1 MSQQGQLRTGSNN
14 ALKEELSQLK
24 ATLAEIFRTKNIA
37 LIIATWILFGMIG
50 PLFWSFSS
58 DYMRQLGASPKV
70 IGLLNSTMALV
81 SMLVMIPG
89 GYMADKRGRK
99 GLIAWGTLLAAFPY
113 FARAIAGSW
122 QPYFLATAIGTAFER
137 VYEPAL
143 HALFQDSIP
152 ERARAFTFSIVD
164 ALCWSVPGMVSSV
177 IGGYLYQK
185 FGVIALRWALI
196 ATGAVYL
203 MSAALRFGLEETLK
217 NQKDLIS
224 EPLNLRST
232 LSGVSD
238 SFKGILE
245 ELSWLKGPLGR
256 MMALDILSGVDWGLT
271 GGFWLLFALDV
282 IGVTRFEWGLLE
294 ASWNVIYVL
303 LVPIT
308 GILSDRKG
316 RIKVMRFSP
325 GLFAILYLLLV
336 MSRGFMM
343 AFVVWVIWAIP
354 DALWFASF
362 EALWTDVVESNKRA
376 RISTL
381 RSVLRTIAQMV
392 SAAAAG
398 FLYEINPAIPF
409 CVAAFVWLIAFLNLQ
424 VLAKEHAV
432 EV

>member
-1 MSQQGQLRTGSNN
+1 MV
-14 ALKEELSQLK
+14 
-24 ATLAEIFRTKNIA
+24 
-37 LIIATWILFGMIG
+37 G

-58 DYMRQLGASPKV
+58 DYMRKLGASPKV
-70 IGLLNSTMALV
+70 IGLLNSTMALI

-89 GYMADKRGRK
+89 GYVADKRGRR
-99 GLIAWGTLLAAFPY
+99 GLVAWGTLLAAFPY
-113 FARAIAGSW
+113 FARAMARSW

-164 ALCWSVPGMVSSV
+164 ALCWSLPGMVSSV

-185 FGVIALRWALI
+185 FGVSALRWALI

-203 MSAALRFGLEETLK
+203 ISAALRFGLEETLE
-217 NQKDLIS
+217 NQKGLAV
-224 EPLNLRST
+224 EPLNLRNA
-232 LSGVSD
+232 LSGVID
-238 SFKGILE
+238 SFKGMLE
-245 ELSWLKGPLGR
+245 ELSWLKGSLGR
-256 MMALDILSGVDWGLT
+256 IMALDILSGADWGLT

-294 ASWNVIYVL
+294 ASWNVIYIL

-308 GILSDRKG
+308 GMLSDRRG

-336 MSRGFMM
+336 MSRGFKM
-343 AFVVWVIWAIP
+343 AFIVWVIWAIP
-354 DALWFASF
+354 DALWFSSF
-362 EALWTDVVESNKRA
+362 EALWTDVVESSKRA

-398 FLYEINPAIPF
+398 FLYEINPAFPF
-409 CVAAFVWLIAFLNLQ
+409 CVAAFIWCIAFVNLQ
-424 VLAKEHAV
+424 VLARECCV
-432 EV
+432 ER